1 MFSRFP
7 DKPKLSLKQRRG
19 MGGIGGRF
27 SFRHARG
34 KLQEFRCTAPPHG
47 FRYGIENVMRTK
59 PPVLEKEFY

>member
-1 MFSRFP
+1 
-7 DKPKLSLKQRRG
+7 